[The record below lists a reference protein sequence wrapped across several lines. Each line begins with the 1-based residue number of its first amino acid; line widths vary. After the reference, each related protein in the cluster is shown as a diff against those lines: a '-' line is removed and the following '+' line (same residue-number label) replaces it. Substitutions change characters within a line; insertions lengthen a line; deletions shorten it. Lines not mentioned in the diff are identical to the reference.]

1 MHIIT
6 CCSIVLLS
14 FIIFTDL
21 SVFYLILI
29 FIAVSIFGYFV
40 NSEIRKVVKE
50 DTFDSN
56 LEDPVIGSIKIWI
69 ESLMVGCK
77 TGENISN
84 MILKS

>member
-1 MHIIT
+1 MHILT
-6 CCSIVLLS
+6 SGLVVLLS

-21 SVFYLILI
+21 SVFYLILL
-29 FIAVSIFGYFV
+29 FIAVAIFGYFI

-50 DTFDSN
+50 DTFDTS

-77 TGENISN
+77 TGENFSN
-84 MILKS
+84 MILKN